1 MNRDFCDKKGI
12 DFDPIVLEMK
22 ASFNNYYHEISTR
35 YEGFAERYK
44 TSNSGI
50 LASKIEKY
58 KQLLKDFISFLT
70 ENKNLDDSIVH
81 YFLTL

>member
-1 MNRDFCDKKGI
+1 MVK
-12 DFDPIVLEMK
+12 EMK
-22 ASFNNYYHEISTR
+22 ASFINYYHEISTR
-35 YEGFAERYK
+35 YESFAEQQK
-44 TSNSGI
+44 VSNSGI